1 MGLLKTTGVTPTKNL
16 PRILSKGFSKIFR
29 TSVIQNTC
37 NQMLFIKCQSV
48 QRERGREREREGG
61 REREGRRE
69 GEREGGRAREGER
82 EREGGRARDRD
93 RERAKE
99 TERDRTGY

>member
-29 TSVIQNTC
+29 ISVIQNTC
-37 NQMLFIKCQSV
+37 SQMFVIKCQSV
-48 QRERGREREREGG
+48 QRERGREREGRREREGGRGREGERGTEGEGG
-61 REREGRRE
+61 RERDRE
-69 GEREGGRAREGER
+69 SERGREGGRAR
-82 EREGGRARDRD
+82 
-93 RERAKE
+93 E